1 MKVLIPID
9 ASLASLAPI
18 DHLERAVRRGTP
30 LEVVLLNVQPRFHR
44 HIAQFTRKADRE
56 AFRAERSRTAMAQAI
71 QRLSQAAIPF
81 RALAEAGNPAER
93 IAAVALAE
101 RVDEILIGAGRHPAW
116 LRWLSPSVA
125 QEVLGRTDIP
135 VTVFARGRQ
144 STLERYA
151 IPAGVAGLAALI
163 LTGE

>member
-18 DHLERAVRRGTP
+18 DHLEKSARRGAA
-30 LEVVLLNVQPRFHR
+30 LEAVLLNVQPRFHR

-56 AFRAERSRTAMAQAI
+56 AFRAERSRAAMAQAI

-81 RALAEAGNPAER
+81 RALAEAGEPAER

-116 LRWLSPSVA
+116 LRWLSPSVTQA
-125 QEVLGRTDIP
+125 VLARTDLP

-151 IPAGVAGLAALI
+151 IPAGVAGLAALM

>member
-18 DHLERAVRRGTP
+18 DHLEKSVRRGAA
-30 LEVVLLNVQPRFHR
+30 LEAVLLNVQPRFHR
-44 HIAQFTRKADRE
+44 HIAQFARKADRE
-56 AFRAERSRTAMAQAI
+56 AFRAERSRAAMAQAI

-81 RALAEAGNPAER
+81 RALAEAGEPAER

-101 RVDEILIGAGRHPAW
+101 RVDEIMIGAGRHPAW

-125 QEVLGRTDIP
+125 QAVLARTDLP

-144 STLERYA
+144 STLGRYA
-151 IPAGVAGLAALI
+151 IPAGVAGLAALM